1 LKELGLDPQFAK
13 FSGSGAWTEDT
24 AMYEMARSG
33 LIGERVTSAT
43 LVRFY
48 LSHPARAWRHAKA
61 MLPIAFSLRPEWCGN
76 FEQSAGRGPGAKSH
90 SFSLWSTF
98 HQRVLTPAGRAIL
111 IVLLLA
117 PIALVAGWIRWPKER
132 IIFEFALLLS
142 LSALAVFAVPVYS
155 DAWDNVKHMFLFN
168 LAVDTGLVWMA
179 SFLWSLSRFLQ
190 SNK

>member
-1 LKELGLDPQFAK
+1 
-13 FSGSGAWTEDT
+13 
-24 AMYEMARSG
+24 
-33 LIGERVTSAT
+33 
-43 LVRFY
+43 
-48 LSHPARAWRHAKA
+48 
-61 MLPIAFSLRPEWCGN
+61 
-76 FEQSAGRGPGAKSH
+76 
-90 SFSLWSTF
+90 
-98 HQRVLTPAGRAIL
+98 L